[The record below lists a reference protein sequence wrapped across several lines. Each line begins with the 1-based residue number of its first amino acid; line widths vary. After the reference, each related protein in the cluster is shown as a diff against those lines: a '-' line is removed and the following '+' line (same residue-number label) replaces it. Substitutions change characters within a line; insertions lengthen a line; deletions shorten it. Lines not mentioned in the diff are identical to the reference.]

1 MLDTNHQPVE
11 FTLDLT
17 YPPSINSYYEKGNF
31 IKGKDRRVGVAG
43 SAFRAEVLRFKL
55 QNLKNP
61 RTLTCRLSMEVELWA
76 PDRRKRDI
84 DNPLKCLFD
93 ALEYARLIE
102 NDEQIDVLVMYKR
115 GVEAPGKT
123 IVTLREI

>member
-1 MLDTNHQPVE
+1 MI
-11 FTLDLT
+11 TLELT
-17 YPPSINSYYEKGNF
+17 YPPSVNDYYTKWCQ
-31 IKGKDRRVGVAG
+31 GKSVRVAVGSPG

-55 QNLKNP
+55 INKIQTITD
-61 RTLTCRLSMEVELWA
+61 RVSMEVELWA

-93 ALEYARLIE
+93 ALTYAKVWDD
-102 NDEQIDVLVMYKR
+102 DEIVDCLLMHKR

-123 IVTLREI
+123 IITLRTL